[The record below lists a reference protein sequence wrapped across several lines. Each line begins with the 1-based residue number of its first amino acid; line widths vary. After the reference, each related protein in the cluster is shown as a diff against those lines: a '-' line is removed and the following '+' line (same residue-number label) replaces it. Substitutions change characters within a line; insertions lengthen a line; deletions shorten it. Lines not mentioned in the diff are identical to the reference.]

1 VNSQFVCFT
10 GGLCPVRGRVAP
22 CAPESVYLALS
33 KNSAFLVKDLPHS
46 YGQGH
51 MSESIDVTSGI
62 ALQERQLRVHPR
74 FIRSAARASAQLT
87 PLFGQGSSRPAAQRP
102 AG

>member
-10 GGLCPVRGRVAP
+10 GGLGPVRGRVAP
-22 CAPESVYLALS
+22 CAPESVYLAFS

-62 ALQERQLRVHPR
+62 ALHERSGPRPSPVHSVRSTRIGSTEAALR
-74 FIRSAARASAQLT
+74 
-87 PLFGQGSSRPAAQRP
+87 
-102 AG
+102 AGR